1 MFLALRDIVSARGR
15 FSLISFVVGL
25 ITVLLVMLTGL
36 TGGLA
41 KHNTSALE
49 ALAPERYVFTSDEP
63 SFQESQVTTSDVQ
76 EWQELVGDG
85 SQVIPLGTAQT
96 RLEAGSA
103 MGVAV
108 LGLPAGTKVPAPV
121 VSGAGAA
128 GTEIAG
134 ATAADAAAEAEAGAD
149 SAASLEPQEPQ
160 EALGPQ
166 ETVLGKDG
174 IVLSHEIVAE
184 AGVQPGETVEIGGV
198 EQPVSAVVA
207 DEHYSHQPVVWASTQ
222 VWQQISRAHD
232 DVVGTVLAVDTRDR
246 HAGALRDEEWQ
257 DAENQTG
264 DSVATVEDS
273 FSGLAAYQSEQASL
287 QLIQVL
293 LYAISA
299 LVTVAFLSVW
309 TIQRSRDLSVLRALG
324 ASPAYV
330 WKDALGQA
338 AVVVGIGVV
347 LGAGVGWAA
356 GVWAGNSVPFD
367 LRWTTIV
374 VPAAGIW
381 VLGMCG
387 ALVATRRVKKIDPAS
402 ALEGKS

>member
-49 ALAPERYVFTSDEP
+49 ALAPERYVFTSDGP

-76 EWQELVGDG
+76 EWQELVDDG
-85 SQVIPLGTAQT
+85 SQVTPLGTVQT

-134 ATAADAAAEAEAGAD
+134 ATAAGAAAEAEAD
-149 SAASLEPQEPQ
+149 SAAPQESREQ
-160 EALGPQ
+160 QDAILG
-166 ETVLGKDG
+166 EDG
-174 IVLSHEIVAE
+174 IVVSHEIVAE

-207 DEHYSHQPVVWASTQ
+207 DEHYSHQPVVWASTRA
-222 VWQQISRAHD
+222 WQQISRAHD
-232 DVVGTVLAVDTRDR
+232 DVVGTVLAVDPRDR
-246 HAGALRDEEWQ
+246 HAGALRDEEWH

-264 DSVATVEDS
+264 DSAATVEDS
-273 FSGLAAYQSEQASL
+273 FSGLAAYRSEQASL

-324 ASPAYV
+324 ASPGYV

-356 GVWAGNSVPFD
+356 GVWAGGSVPFD
-367 LRWTTIV
+367 LQWTTIV

>member
-76 EWQELVGDG
+76 EWQELVDDG

-134 ATAADAAAEAEAGAD
+134 VTAAGAAPEAEAGAD
-149 SAASLEPQEPQ
+149 SAVSLEPQEPQ
-160 EALGPQ
+160 EAQ
-166 ETVLGKDG
+166 EAVVAEDG
-174 IVLSHEIVAE
+174 IVVSHEIVAE

-264 DSVATVEDS
+264 DSAATVEDS

-324 ASPAYV
+324 ASPGYV

-356 GVWAGNSVPFD
+356 GVWAGGSVPFD
-367 LRWTTIV
+367 LQWTTIV
-374 VPAAGIW
+374 VPAVGIW

>member
-76 EWQELVGDG
+76 EWQELVDAD

-128 GTEIAG
+128 GSEIAG
-134 ATAADAAAEAEAGAD
+134 ATAAGAAREAEAGAD
-149 SAASLEPQEPQ
+149 SAASLETQEPQ
-160 EALGPQ
+160 EA
-166 ETVLGKDG
+166 VLDEDG
-174 IVLSHEIVAE
+174 IVVSQEIVAE

-198 EQPVSAVVA
+198 EQPVSAVVE

-257 DAENQTG
+257 DAENQTA

-324 ASPAYV
+324 ASPGYV

-356 GVWAGNSVPFD
+356 GVWAGGSVPFD
-367 LRWTTIV
+367 LQWTTIV

>member
-49 ALAPERYVFTSDEP
+49 ALAPERYVFTSEEP

-76 EWQELVGDG
+76 EWQELVDDD

-134 ATAADAAAEAEAGAD
+134 VTAAGAAAEAD
-149 SAASLEPQEPQ
+149 SAASQEQQ
-160 EALGPQ
+160 EAQ
-166 ETVLGKDG
+166 EAVVAEDG
-174 IVLSHEIVAE
+174 IVLSREIVSE

-324 ASPAYV
+324 ASPGYV

-356 GVWAGNSVPFD
+356 GVWAGGSVPFD
-367 LRWTTIV
+367 LQWTTIV

>member
-49 ALAPERYVFTSDEP
+49 TLAPERYVFTSENP

-76 EWQELVGDG
+76 EWQELVDAD
-85 SQVIPLGTAQT
+85 SQVTPLGTAQT

-134 ATAADAAAEAEAGAD
+134 VTAAGAAPEAEAD
-149 SAASLEPQEPQ
+149 SAASLEAQESQ
-160 EALGPQ
+160 EA
-166 ETVLGKDG
+166 VLDEDG
-174 IVLSHEIVAE
+174 IVVSQEIVAE

-222 VWQQISRAHD
+222 VWKQISRAHD

-246 HAGALRDEEWQ
+246 HAGALRDTEWQ

-324 ASPAYV
+324 ASPGYV

-347 LGAGVGWAA
+347 LGAGVGWTA
-356 GVWAGNSVPFD
+356 GVWAGGSVPFD
-367 LRWTTIV
+367 LQWTTIV

>member
-76 EWQELVGDG
+76 EWQELVDVD

-134 ATAADAAAEAEAGAD
+134 ATAADAAAEAD
-149 SAASLEPQEPQ
+149 SAASQEAQEPQ
-160 EALGPQ
+160 DVILAE
-166 ETVLGKDG
+166 DG
-174 IVLSHEIVAE
+174 IVVSHEIVAE
-184 AGVQPGETVEIGGV
+184 TGVQPGETVEIGGV
-198 EQPVSAVVA
+198 EQPVSAVV
-207 DEHYSHQPVVWASTQ
+207 DDKHYSHQPVVWASTQ

-232 DVVGTVLAVDTRDR
+232 DVVGTVLAVDTRDQ
-246 HAGALRDEEWQ
+246 HAGSLRDEEWQ

-273 FSGLAAYQSEQASL
+273 FSGLAAYRSEQASL

-324 ASPAYV
+324 ASPGYV

-356 GVWAGNSVPFD
+356 GVWAGGSVPFD
-367 LRWTTIV
+367 LQWTTIV

>member
-49 ALAPERYVFTSDEP
+49 ALAPERYVFTSDGP

-76 EWQELVGDG
+76 EWQELVDDG

-108 LGLPAGTKVPAPV
+108 LGLPAGAKVPAPV
-121 VSGAGAA
+121 ISGVGAA

-134 ATAADAAAEAEAGAD
+134 ATAAGAAPEAEAEAD
-149 SAASLEPQEPQ
+149 LAASQ
-160 EALGPQ
+160 EAQ
-166 ETVLGKDG
+166 EMQEAVVAEDG
-174 IVLSHEIVAE
+174 IVVSHEIVAE
-184 AGVQPGETVEIGGV
+184 AGVQPGEMVEIGGV

-232 DVVGTVLAVDTRDR
+232 GVVGTVLAVDTRDR

-264 DSVATVEDS
+264 DSVATIEDS

-287 QLIQVL
+287 QLIQML

-324 ASPAYV
+324 ASPGYV
-330 WKDALGQA
+330 WKDALGQD

-356 GVWAGNSVPFD
+356 GVWAGGSVPFD

>member
-49 ALAPERYVFTSDEP
+49 ALAPERYVFTSDGP

-76 EWQELVGDG
+76 EWQELVDAD
-85 SQVIPLGTAQT
+85 SQVTPLGTAQT

-108 LGLPAGTKVPAPV
+108 LGLPAGTTVPAPV

-134 ATAADAAAEAEAGAD
+134 ATGTGVAAEAD

-160 EALGPQ
+160 ETQ
-166 ETVLGKDG
+166 ETVVAEDG
-174 IVLSHEIVAE
+174 IVVSQEIVAE

-198 EQPVSAVVA
+198 EQPVRAVVA

-232 DVVGTVLAVDTRDR
+232 VVVGTVLAVDTRDQ
-246 HAGALRDEEWQ
+246 HAGSLRDEEWQ

-273 FSGLAAYQSEQASL
+273 FSGLAAYRSEQASL

-324 ASPAYV
+324 ASPGYV

-347 LGAGVGWAA
+347 FGAGVGWAA
-356 GVWAGNSVPFD
+356 GVWAGGSVPFD
-367 LRWTTIV
+367 LQWTTIV

>member
-41 KHNTSALE
+41 KHNISALE
-49 ALAPERYVFTSDEP
+49 ALAPERYVFTSEEP

-76 EWQELVGDG
+76 EWQELVDDG

-134 ATAADAAAEAEAGAD
+134 VTAAGAAPEAD
-149 SAASLEPQEPQ
+149 SAASQEQQ
-160 EALGPQ
+160 EAQ
-166 ETVLGKDG
+166 EAVVAEDG
-174 IVLSHEIVAE
+174 IVVSHEIVAE

-324 ASPAYV
+324 ASPGYV

-356 GVWAGNSVPFD
+356 GVWAGGSVPFD
-367 LRWTTIV
+367 LQWTTIV
-374 VPAAGIW
+374 VPAVGIW

>member
-76 EWQELVGDG
+76 EWQELVDAD
-85 SQVIPLGTAQT
+85 SQVIPLGTVQT

-128 GTEIAG
+128 GSEIAG
-134 ATAADAAAEAEAGAD
+134 ATAADAAAEAD
-149 SAASLEPQEPQ
+149 SAASQEQQ
-160 EALGPQ
+160 EAQ
-166 ETVLGKDG
+166 EAVLGEDG
-174 IVLSHEIVAE
+174 IVLSREIVSE
-184 AGVQPGETVEIGGV
+184 AGVQPGEMVEIGGA
-198 EQPVSAVVA
+198 EQPVTAVVE

-273 FSGLAAYQSEQASL
+273 SSGLAAYQSEQASL

>member
-49 ALAPERYVFTSDEP
+49 ALAPERYVFTSEEP

-76 EWQELVGDG
+76 EWHELVDAD

-121 VSGAGAA
+121 VSGVGAA

-134 ATAADAAAEAEAGAD
+134 ATAAGVAAETEVEAD
-149 SAASLEPQEPQ
+149 SAASQEVQETQ
-160 EALGPQ
+160 EAVVA
-166 ETVLGKDG
+166 EDG
-174 IVLSHEIVAE
+174 IVVSHEIVAE

-324 ASPAYV
+324 ASPGYV

-356 GVWAGNSVPFD
+356 GVWAGGSVPFD
-367 LRWTTIV
+367 LQWTTIV

-387 ALVATRRVKKIDPAS
+387 ALVATRRVKKIDPAL

>member
-49 ALAPERYVFTSDEP
+49 ALAPERYVFTSDGP

-76 EWQELVGDG
+76 EWQELVDAD

-128 GTEIAG
+128 GSEIAG
-134 ATAADAAAEAEAGAD
+134 ATAAGAAREAEAGAD
-149 SAASLEPQEPQ
+149 SAASLETQEPQ
-160 EALGPQ
+160 EA
-166 ETVLGKDG
+166 VLDEDG
-174 IVLSHEIVAE
+174 IVVSQEIVAE

-198 EQPVSAVVA
+198 EQSVSAVVA

-222 VWQQISRAHD
+222 VWQRISRAHD

-246 HAGALRDEEWQ
+246 HAGALRDEEWH

-264 DSVATVEDS
+264 DSAATVEDS

-324 ASPAYV
+324 ASPGYV

-356 GVWAGNSVPFD
+356 GVWAGGSVPFD
-367 LRWTTIV
+367 LQWTTIV
-374 VPAAGIW
+374 VPAVGIW

>member
-49 ALAPERYVFTSDEP
+49 ALAPERYVFTSDGP

-76 EWQELVGDG
+76 EWQELVDDD

-134 ATAADAAAEAEAGAD
+134 VTAAGAAPEAD
-149 SAASLEPQEPQ
+149 SAASQEQQ
-160 EALGPQ
+160 EAQ
-166 ETVLGKDG
+166 EAVVAEDG
-174 IVLSHEIVAE
+174 IVVSHEIVAE

-246 HAGALRDEEWQ
+246 HAGALRDTEWQ

-264 DSVATVEDS
+264 DSAATVEES

-324 ASPAYV
+324 ASPGYV

-356 GVWAGNSVPFD
+356 GVWAGGSVPFD
-367 LRWTTIV
+367 LQWTTIV
-374 VPAAGIW
+374 VPAVGIW

>member
-49 ALAPERYVFTSDEP
+49 ALAPEQYVFTSEEP

-76 EWQELVGDG
+76 EWQELVDDG

-121 VSGAGAA
+121 VSGVGAA

-134 ATAADAAAEAEAGAD
+134 ATAAGVAAETEAEAD
-149 SAASLEPQEPQ
+149 SAAAQ
-160 EALGPQ
+160 EAQ
-166 ETVLGKDG
+166 EAVLGEDG
-174 IVLSHEIVAE
+174 IVVSHEIVAE

-198 EQPVSAVVA
+198 EQSVSAVVA

-232 DVVGTVLAVDTRDR
+232 DVVGTVLAVDTWDR

-264 DSVATVEDS
+264 DSAATVEES

-324 ASPAYV
+324 ASPGYV

-356 GVWAGNSVPFD
+356 GVWAGGSVPFD
-367 LRWTTIV
+367 LQWTTIV
-374 VPAAGIW
+374 VPAVGIW

>member
-76 EWQELVGDG
+76 EWQELVDAD

-128 GTEIAG
+128 GSEIAG
-134 ATAADAAAEAEAGAD
+134 ATAADAAAEAD
-149 SAASLEPQEPQ
+149 SAASQELQEPQ
-160 EALGPQ
+160 EA
-166 ETVLGKDG
+166 VLGEDG
-174 IVLSHEIVAE
+174 IVLSREIVSE
-184 AGVQPGETVEIGGV
+184 TGVQPGKTVEIGGV
-198 EQPVSAVVA
+198 EQPVTAVVE

-273 FSGLAAYQSEQASL
+273 FSGLAAYKSEQASL
-287 QLIQVL
+287 QLIQAL

-324 ASPAYV
+324 ASPGYV

>member
-49 ALAPERYVFTSDEP
+49 ALAPERYVFTSDGP

-76 EWQELVGDG
+76 EWQELVDAD
-85 SQVIPLGTAQT
+85 SQVTPLGTAQT

-108 LGLPAGTKVPAPV
+108 LGLPAGTTVPAPV

-134 ATAADAAAEAEAGAD
+134 ATGTGVAAEAGAD
-149 SAASLEPQEPQ
+149 SAAPQEAQEPQ
-160 EALGPQ
+160 DVILAE
-166 ETVLGKDG
+166 DG
-174 IVLSHEIVAE
+174 IVVSHEIVAE
-184 AGVQPGETVEIGGV
+184 TGVQPGETVEIGGV
-198 EQPVSAVVA
+198 EQPVSAVV
-207 DEHYSHQPVVWASTQ
+207 DDKHYSHQPVVWASTQ

-232 DVVGTVLAVDTRDR
+232 DVVGTVLAVDTRDQ
-246 HAGALRDEEWQ
+246 HAGSLRDEEWQ

-273 FSGLAAYQSEQASL
+273 FSGLAAYRSEQASL

-324 ASPAYV
+324 ASPGYV

-347 LGAGVGWAA
+347 FGVGVGWAA
-356 GVWAGNSVPFD
+356 GVWAGGSVPFD
-367 LRWTTIV
+367 LQWTTIV

>member
-49 ALAPERYVFTSDEP
+49 ALAPERYVFTSDGP
-63 SFQESQVTTSDVQ
+63 SFQESQVTTFDVQ
-76 EWQELVGDG
+76 EWQELVDAA

-108 LGLPAGTKVPAPV
+108 LGLPAGTKVPVPV

-134 ATAADAAAEAEAGAD
+134 ATAAGAATEAEAGAD
-149 SAASLEPQEPQ
+149 SAASLETQET
-160 EALGPQ
+160 Q
-166 ETVLGKDG
+166 ETVVAEDG
-174 IVLSHEIVAE
+174 IVVSQEIVAE
-184 AGVQPGETVEIGGV
+184 AGVQPGDTVEIGGV
-198 EQPVSAVVA
+198 EQPVSAVVE
-207 DEHYSHQPVVWASTQ
+207 DEYYSHQPVVWASTQ

-232 DVVGTVLAVDTRDR
+232 DVVGTVLAVDTRTR
-246 HAGALRDEEWQ
+246 HAGSLRDEEWQ

-273 FSGLAAYQSEQASL
+273 FSGLAAYRSEQASL

-324 ASPAYV
+324 ASPGYV

-356 GVWAGNSVPFD
+356 GVWAGGSVPFD
-367 LRWTTIV
+367 LQWTTIV

>member
-49 ALAPERYVFTSDEP
+49 ALAPERYVFTSEEP

-76 EWQELVGDG
+76 EWQELVDAD

-108 LGLPAGTKVPAPV
+108 LGLPAGAKVPAPV
-121 VSGAGAA
+121 VSGVGAA
-128 GTEIAG
+128 GSEIAG
-134 ATAADAAAEAEAGAD
+134 ATAAGAAAEAD
-149 SAASLEPQEPQ
+149 SAASLEAQ
-160 EALGPQ
+160 EAVVA
-166 ETVLGKDG
+166 EDG
-174 IVLSHEIVAE
+174 IVVSHEIVAE
-184 AGVQPGETVEIGGV
+184 SGVQPGETVEIGGV

-232 DVVGTVLAVDTRDR
+232 GVVGTVLAVDTRDR

-257 DAENQTG
+257 HAENQTG
-264 DSVATVEDS
+264 DSAATVEDS

-324 ASPAYV
+324 ASPGYV

-356 GVWAGNSVPFD
+356 GVWAGGSVPFD
-367 LRWTTIV
+367 LQWTTIV

>member
-76 EWQELVGDG
+76 EWQELVDAD

-128 GTEIAG
+128 GSEIAG
-134 ATAADAAAEAEAGAD
+134 ATGTGVAAEAGAD
-149 SAASLEPQEPQ
+149 SAEPQETQ
-160 EALGPQ
+160 EA
-166 ETVLGKDG
+166 VLGEDG
-174 IVLSHEIVAE
+174 IVVSQEIVAE

>member
-41 KHNTSALE
+41 KHNTSALQ
-49 ALAPERYVFTSDEP
+49 ALAPERYVFTSDGP
-63 SFQESQVTTSDVQ
+63 SFQESQVTTTDVQ
-76 EWQELVGDG
+76 EWQELVDDG
-85 SQVIPLGTAQT
+85 SQVIPLGTVQT

-108 LGLPAGTKVPAPV
+108 LGLPAGTTVPAPV
-121 VSGAGAA
+121 VSAAGAA

-134 ATAADAAAEAEAGAD
+134 ATAAGAAREAEAD
-149 SAASLEPQEPQ
+149 SAASLEPQEAVVA
-160 EALGPQ
+160 E
-166 ETVLGKDG
+166 DG
-174 IVLSHEIVAE
+174 IVVSQEIVAE
-184 AGVQPGETVEIGGV
+184 SGVQPGETVEIGGV
-198 EQPVSAVVA
+198 EQPVSAVVE
-207 DEHYSHQPVVWASTQ
+207 DEYYSHQPVVWASTQ
-222 VWQQISRAHD
+222 VWQQITRAHD

-246 HAGALRDEEWQ
+246 QAGALSDDEWS

-264 DSVATVEDS
+264 DSAVTVEDS

-324 ASPAYV
+324 ASPGYV

-356 GVWAGNSVPFD
+356 GVWAGGSVPFD
-367 LRWTTIV
+367 LQWTTVV
-374 VPAAGIW
+374 VPAVGIW

-402 ALEGKS
+402 ALEGSS

>member
-41 KHNTSALE
+41 KHNTSALQ
-49 ALAPERYVFTSDEP
+49 ALAPERYVFTSDGP
-63 SFQESQVTTSDVQ
+63 SFQESQVTTSNVQ
-76 EWQELVGDG
+76 EWQELVDAD

-103 MGVAV
+103 VGVAV
-108 LGLPAGTKVPAPV
+108 LGLPAGAKVPAPV

-134 ATAADAAAEAEAGAD
+134 ATAAGAAAEAD
-149 SAASLEPQEPQ
+149 SAASQEAQEPQ
-160 EALGPQ
+160 EA
-166 ETVLGKDG
+166 VLGENG
-174 IVLSHEIVAE
+174 IVLSREIVTE

-246 HAGALRDEEWQ
+246 HADALRDEEWQ

-264 DSVATVEDS
+264 DSAATVEES
-273 FSGLAAYQSEQASL
+273 FSGLAAYRSEQASL

-324 ASPAYV
+324 ASPGYV

-356 GVWAGNSVPFD
+356 GVWAGGSVPFD
-367 LRWTTIV
+367 LQWTTIV
-374 VPAAGIW
+374 VPAVGIW

-387 ALVATRRVKKIDPAS
+387 ALVATRRVKNIDPAS

>member
-41 KHNTSALE
+41 KHNTSALQ
-49 ALAPERYVFTSDEP
+49 ALAPERYVFTSEEP
-63 SFQESQVTTSDVQ
+63 SFQESQVTTSDVK
-76 EWQELVGDG
+76 EWQELVDDG

-134 ATAADAAAEAEAGAD
+134 ATGTGAATEAEAD
-149 SAASLEPQEPQ
+149 SAASQEQ
-160 EALGPQ
+160 QDAILG
-166 ETVLGKDG
+166 EDG
-174 IVLSHEIVAE
+174 IVVSQEIVAE

-222 VWQQISRAHD
+222 VWQQISRAQD

-246 HAGALRDEEWQ
+246 HAGALCDEEWQ

-264 DSVATVEDS
+264 DSVATVEES

-324 ASPAYV
+324 ASPGYV

-356 GVWAGNSVPFD
+356 GVWAGVLFRLICSGPPSWCPPRASGCSV
-367 LRWTTIV
+367 
-374 VPAAGIW
+374 
-381 VLGMCG
+381 C
-387 ALVATRRVKKIDPAS
+387 VAHW
-402 ALEGKS
+402 

>member
-49 ALAPERYVFTSDEP
+49 ALAPERYVFTSDGP

-76 EWQELVGDG
+76 EWQELVDDG

-108 LGLPAGTKVPAPV
+108 LGLPAGTKVPASV

-134 ATAADAAAEAEAGAD
+134 ATGTGAATEAEAEAD
-149 SAASLEPQEPQ
+149 SAASQEQ
-160 EALGPQ
+160 QDAILG
-166 ETVLGKDG
+166 EDG
-174 IVLSHEIVAE
+174 IVVSQEIVAE

-198 EQPVSAVVA
+198 EQPVRAVVA

-232 DVVGTVLAVDTRDR
+232 GVVGTVLAVDTRDR

-264 DSVATVEDS
+264 DSVATIEDS

-287 QLIQVL
+287 QLIQML

-324 ASPAYV
+324 ASPGYV
-330 WKDALGQA
+330 WKDAMGQA

-347 LGAGVGWAA
+347 FGAGVGWAA
-356 GVWAGNSVPFD
+356 GVWAGGSVPFD

>member
-41 KHNTSALE
+41 KHNTSALQ
-49 ALAPERYVFTSDEP
+49 ALAPERYVFTSEEP

-76 EWQELVGDG
+76 EWQELVDDG

-96 RLEAGSA
+96 RLEAESA

-108 LGLPAGTKVPAPV
+108 LGLPAGTTVPAAV

-134 ATAADAAAEAEAGAD
+134 ATDTGLAAEAGVD
-149 SAASLEPQEPQ
+149 SAAL
-160 EALGPQ
+160 Q
-166 ETVLGKDG
+166 ETQEVQDAILGEDG
-174 IVLSHEIVAE
+174 IVVSQEIVAE
-184 AGVQPGETVEIGGV
+184 SGVQPGETVEIGGV
-198 EQPVSAVVA
+198 EQPVRAVVA

-222 VWQQISRAHD
+222 VWQQILRAHD

-246 HAGALRDEEWQ
+246 HAGGLRDEEWQ
-257 DAENQTG
+257 HAENQTG
-264 DSVATVEDS
+264 DSAATVEDS

-324 ASPAYV
+324 ASPGYV

-356 GVWAGNSVPFD
+356 GVWAGGSVPFD
-367 LRWTTIV
+367 LQWTTIV

>member
-49 ALAPERYVFTSDEP
+49 ALAPERYVFTSDGP

-76 EWQELVGDG
+76 EWQELVDAD
-85 SQVIPLGTAQT
+85 SQVTPLGTAQT

-108 LGLPAGTKVPAPV
+108 LGLPAGTTVPAPV

-134 ATAADAAAEAEAGAD
+134 ATGTGVAAEAGAD
-149 SAASLEPQEPQ
+149 SAAPQEAQEPQ
-160 EALGPQ
+160 DVILAE
-166 ETVLGKDG
+166 DG
-174 IVLSHEIVAE
+174 IVVSHEIVAE
-184 AGVQPGETVEIGGV
+184 TGVQPGETVEIGGV
-198 EQPVSAVVA
+198 EQPVSAVVE

-232 DVVGTVLAVDTRDR
+232 DVVGTVLAVDTRDQ
-246 HAGALRDEEWQ
+246 HAGSLRDEEWQ

-273 FSGLAAYQSEQASL
+273 FSGLAAYRSEQASL

-324 ASPAYV
+324 ASPGYV

-347 LGAGVGWAA
+347 FGAGVGWAA
-356 GVWAGNSVPFD
+356 GVWAGGSVPFD
-367 LRWTTIV
+367 LQWTTIV

>member
-1 MFLALRDIVSARGR
+1 MALRDIISARGR

-49 ALAPERYVFTSDEP
+49 ALAPERYVFTSDGP

-76 EWQELVGDG
+76 EWQVLVDDG

-108 LGLPAGTKVPAPV
+108 LGLPAGTTVPAPV

-134 ATAADAAAEAEAGAD
+134 ATGTGAATEAEAGAD
-149 SAASLEPQEPQ
+149 SAAPQEPQ
-160 EALGPQ
+160 ETQ
-166 ETVLGKDG
+166 EAVVAEDG
-174 IVLSHEIVAE
+174 IVVSQEIVAE

-207 DEHYSHQPVVWASTQ
+207 DEHYSHQPVIWASTQ

-246 HAGALRDEEWQ
+246 YAGALRDEEWQ

-264 DSVATVEDS
+264 DSAATVEDS

-324 ASPAYV
+324 ASPGYV

-356 GVWAGNSVPFD
+356 GVWAGGSVPFD
-367 LRWTTIV
+367 LQWTTIV
-374 VPAAGIW
+374 VPAVGIW

>member
-49 ALAPERYVFTSDEP
+49 ALAPERYVFTSEEP

-76 EWQELVGDG
+76 EWQELVDAD

-108 LGLPAGTKVPAPV
+108 LGLPAGTTVPAPV

-128 GTEIAG
+128 GTE
-134 ATAADAAAEAEAGAD
+134 AEAD
-149 SAASLEPQEPQ
+149 SAVSLEPQEPQ
-160 EALGPQ
+160 EAVVA
-166 ETVLGKDG
+166 EDG
-174 IVLSHEIVAE
+174 IVVSHEIVAE
-184 AGVQPGETVEIGGV
+184 SGVQPGETVEIGGV

-207 DEHYSHQPVVWASTQ
+207 DKHYSHQPVVWASTQ

-246 HAGALRDEEWQ
+246 HAGALRDTEWQ

-324 ASPAYV
+324 ASPGYV

-356 GVWAGNSVPFD
+356 GVWAGGSVPFD
-367 LRWTTIV
+367 LQWTTIV

>member
-41 KHNTSALE
+41 KHNTSGLE

-76 EWQELVGDG
+76 EWQELVDAD

-128 GTEIAG
+128 GSEIAG
-134 ATAADAAAEAEAGAD
+134 ATAADAAAEAD
-149 SAASLEPQEPQ
+149 SAASQELQEPQ
-160 EALGPQ
+160 EA
-166 ETVLGKDG
+166 VLGEDG
-174 IVLSHEIVAE
+174 IVLSREIVSE
-184 AGVQPGETVEIGGV
+184 TGVQPGETVEIGGV
-198 EQPVSAVVA
+198 EQPVTAVVE

-273 FSGLAAYQSEQASL
+273 FSGLAAYKSEQASL
-287 QLIQVL
+287 QLIQAL

-324 ASPAYV
+324 ASPGYV

>member
-76 EWQELVGDG
+76 EWQELVDAD

-134 ATAADAAAEAEAGAD
+134 ATAAGAAPEAD
-149 SAASLEPQEPQ
+149 SAASQEQQ
-160 EALGPQ
+160 EA
-166 ETVLGKDG
+166 VLGEDG
-174 IVLSHEIVAE
+174 IVLSHEIVSE

-198 EQPVSAVVA
+198 EQPVTAVVE

-222 VWQQISRAHD
+222 VWQRISRAHD

-246 HAGALRDEEWQ
+246 QAGALSDTEWSDEEWQ

-309 TIQRSRDLSVLRALG
+309 SIQRSRDLSVLRALG
-324 ASPAYV
+324 ASPGYV

-347 LGAGVGWAA
+347 LGAGVGLAA
-356 GVWAGNSVPFD
+356 GVWAGSSVPFD
-367 LRWTTIV
+367 LQWTTVV
-374 VPAAGIW
+374 VPAVGVWA
-381 VLGMCG
+381 LGMCG

-402 ALEGKS
+402 ALEGSS

>member
-49 ALAPERYVFTSDEP
+49 ALAPERYVFTSDGP

-76 EWQELVGDG
+76 EWQELVDAD

-108 LGLPAGTKVPAPV
+108 LGLPAGTKVPASV

-134 ATAADAAAEAEAGAD
+134 ATGTGAATEAEAGAD
-149 SAASLEPQEPQ
+149 SAASLETQET
-160 EALGPQ
+160 Q
-166 ETVLGKDG
+166 ETVVAEDG
-174 IVLSHEIVAE
+174 IVVSQEIVAE

-232 DVVGTVLAVDTRDR
+232 GVVGTVLAVDTQDR

-264 DSVATVEDS
+264 DNAATVEDS

-324 ASPAYV
+324 ASPGYV

-338 AVVVGIGVV
+338 AVVIGIGVV

-356 GVWAGNSVPFD
+356 GVWAGGSVPFD
-367 LRWTTIV
+367 LQWTTIV

>member
-49 ALAPERYVFTSDEP
+49 ALAPERYVFTSEEP

-76 EWQELVGDG
+76 EWQELVDDG

-121 VSGAGAA
+121 VSGVGAA

-134 ATAADAAAEAEAGAD
+134 ATAAGMAAETETEAD
-149 SAASLEPQEPQ
+149 SVASQ
-160 EALGPQ
+160 EAQ
-166 ETVLGKDG
+166 EAVVGEDG

-198 EQPVSAVVA
+198 EQPVRAVVE

-246 HAGALRDEEWQ
+246 HAGALRDEEWK

-264 DSVATVEDS
+264 DSAATVEDS

-287 QLIQVL
+287 QLIQML

-324 ASPAYV
+324 ASPGYV

-356 GVWAGNSVPFD
+356 GVWAGGSVPFD
-367 LRWTTIV
+367 LQWTTIV

>member
-49 ALAPERYVFTSDEP
+49 ALAPERYVFTSDGP

-76 EWQELVGDG
+76 EWQELVDAD
-85 SQVIPLGTAQT
+85 SQVIPLGTVQT

-121 VSGAGAA
+121 VSAAGAA

-134 ATAADAAAEAEAGAD
+134 ATGTGAAREAEAEAD
-149 SAASLEPQEPQ
+149 LAASQ
-160 EALGPQ
+160 EAQ
-166 ETVLGKDG
+166 EMQEAVVAEDG
-174 IVLSHEIVAE
+174 IVVSQEIVAE

-264 DSVATVEDS
+264 DSVATVEES

-324 ASPAYV
+324 ASPGYV

-356 GVWAGNSVPFD
+356 GVWAGASVPFD
-367 LRWTTIV
+367 LQWTTIV

>member
-49 ALAPERYVFTSDEP
+49 ALAPERYVFTSDGP

-76 EWQELVGDG
+76 EWQELVDAD
-85 SQVIPLGTAQT
+85 SQVTPLGTAQT

-108 LGLPAGTKVPAPV
+108 LGLPAGTTVPAPV

-134 ATAADAAAEAEAGAD
+134 ATGTGVAAEAGAD
-149 SAASLEPQEPQ
+149 SAAPQEAQEPQ
-160 EALGPQ
+160 DVILAE
-166 ETVLGKDG
+166 DG
-174 IVLSHEIVAE
+174 IVVSHEIVAE
-184 AGVQPGETVEIGGV
+184 TGVQPGETVEIGGV
-198 EQPVSAVVA
+198 EQPVSAVV
-207 DEHYSHQPVVWASTQ
+207 DDKHYSHQPVVWASTQ

-232 DVVGTVLAVDTRDR
+232 DVVGTVLAVDTRDQ
-246 HAGALRDEEWQ
+246 HAGSLRDEEWQ

-273 FSGLAAYQSEQASL
+273 FSGLAAYRSEQASL

-324 ASPAYV
+324 ASPGYV

-347 LGAGVGWAA
+347 FGAGVGWAA
-356 GVWAGNSVPFD
+356 GVWAGGSVPFD
-367 LRWTTIV
+367 LQWTTIV

>member
-49 ALAPERYVFTSDEP
+49 ALAPERYVFTSDGP

-76 EWQELVGDG
+76 EWQELVDDG

-108 LGLPAGTKVPAPV
+108 LGLPAGAKVPAPV
-121 VSGAGAA
+121 ISGVGAA

-134 ATAADAAAEAEAGAD
+134 ATAAGAAPEAEAEAEAD
-149 SAASLEPQEPQ
+149 SAASLETQ
-160 EALGPQ
+160 EAQ
-166 ETVLGKDG
+166 EAVVAEDG
-174 IVLSHEIVAE
+174 IVVSHEIVAE

-198 EQPVSAVVA
+198 EQSVSAVVA

-222 VWQQISRAHD
+222 VWQQIARAHD
-232 DVVGTVLAVDTRDR
+232 DVVGTVLAVNTQDR
-246 HAGALRDEEWQ
+246 QAGALSDDEWS

-264 DSVATVEDS
+264 HSVATVEDS

-324 ASPAYV
+324 ASPGYV

-347 LGAGVGWAA
+347 LGAGVGLAA
-356 GVWAGNSVPFD
+356 GVWAGSSVPFD
-367 LRWTTIV
+367 LQWTTVV
-374 VPAAGIW
+374 VPAVGIW

>member
-41 KHNTSALE
+41 KHNTSALQ
-49 ALAPERYVFTSDEP
+49 ALAPERYVFTSDVP
-63 SFQESQVTTSDVQ
+63 SFQESQVTTSDVR
-76 EWQELVGDG
+76 EWQELVDAD

-121 VSGAGAA
+121 VYGAGAA
-128 GTEIAG
+128 GSEIAG
-134 ATAADAAAEAEAGAD
+134 ATAADAAAEAD
-149 SAASLEPQEPQ
+149 SAASQEPQEPQ
-160 EALGPQ
+160 EA
-166 ETVLGKDG
+166 VLGEDG
-174 IVLSHEIVAE
+174 IVLSREIVSE
-184 AGVQPGETVEIGGV
+184 AGVQPGEMVEIGGV

-232 DVVGTVLAVDTRDR
+232 GVVGTVLAVDTRDR

-273 FSGLAAYQSEQASL
+273 FSGLAAYRSEQASL

-324 ASPAYV
+324 ASPGYV
-330 WKDALGQA
+330 WKDAMGQA
-338 AVVVGIGVV
+338 AVVVGIGAVF
-347 LGAGVGWAA
+347 GAGVGWAA
-356 GVWAGNSVPFD
+356 GVWAGGSVPFD
-367 LRWTTIV
+367 LQWTTIV

>member
-49 ALAPERYVFTSDEP
+49 ALAPERYVFTSDGP

-76 EWQELVGDG
+76 EWQELVDDG

-108 LGLPAGTKVPAPV
+108 LGLPAGAKVPAPV
-121 VSGAGAA
+121 ISGVGAA

-134 ATAADAAAEAEAGAD
+134 ATAAGAAPEAEAEAD
-149 SAASLEPQEPQ
+149 SAASLETQ
-160 EALGPQ
+160 EAQ
-166 ETVLGKDG
+166 EAVVAEDG
-174 IVLSHEIVAE
+174 IVVSHEIVAE

-198 EQPVSAVVA
+198 EQSVSAVVA

-232 DVVGTVLAVDTRDR
+232 DVVGTVLAVDTRDQ

-264 DSVATVEDS
+264 DSAVTVEDS

-324 ASPAYV
+324 ASPGYV
-330 WKDALGQA
+330 WKDAMGQA

-356 GVWAGNSVPFD
+356 GVWAGGSVPFD
-367 LRWTTIV
+367 LQWTTIV

>member
-1 MFLALRDIVSARGR
+1 MFLALRDIISARGR

-49 ALAPERYVFTSDEP
+49 ALAPERYVFTSDGP

-76 EWQELVGDG
+76 EWQELVDAD
-85 SQVIPLGTAQT
+85 SQVIPLGTVQT

-121 VSGAGAA
+121 VSGAGTAE
-128 GTEIAG
+128 TEIAG
-134 ATAADAAAEAEAGAD
+134 ATGTGVAAEAD
-149 SAASLEPQEPQ
+149 LAASLETQ
-160 EALGPQ
+160 EAVVA
-166 ETVLGKDG
+166 EDG
-174 IVLSHEIVAE
+174 IVVSQEIVAE

-198 EQPVSAVVA
+198 EQPVSAVVE

-324 ASPAYV
+324 ASPGYV

-356 GVWAGNSVPFD
+356 GVWAGGSVPFD
-367 LRWTTIV
+367 LQWTTIV

>member
-49 ALAPERYVFTSDEP
+49 ALDPERYVFTSDEP

-76 EWQELVGDG
+76 EWQELVDDG

-134 ATAADAAAEAEAGAD
+134 ATAAGAAAEAGAD
-149 SAASLEPQEPQ
+149 SAAPQEPQ
-160 EALGPQ
+160 EAVVA
-166 ETVLGKDG
+166 EDG
-174 IVLSHEIVAE
+174 IVVSQEIVAE
-184 AGVQPGETVEIGGV
+184 AGVQPGEMVEIGGV

-232 DVVGTVLAVDTRDR
+232 GVVGTVLAVDTRDR

-264 DSVATVEDS
+264 DSVATIEDS
-273 FSGLAAYQSEQASL
+273 FSGLAAYRSEQASL
-287 QLIQVL
+287 QLIQML

-324 ASPAYV
+324 ASPGYV

-356 GVWAGNSVPFD
+356 GVWAGGSVPFD

-374 VPAAGIW
+374 VPAVGIW

>member
-49 ALAPERYVFTSDEP
+49 ALAPERYVFTSEEP

-76 EWQELVGDG
+76 EWQELVDAD
-85 SQVIPLGTAQT
+85 SQVIPLGIAQT

-128 GTEIAG
+128 GSEIAG
-134 ATAADAAAEAEAGAD
+134 ATAADAAAEAD
-149 SAASLEPQEPQ
+149 SAASQEAQEPQ
-160 EALGPQ
+160 EA
-166 ETVLGKDG
+166 VLGENG
-174 IVLSHEIVAE
+174 IVLSREIVTE
-184 AGVQPGETVEIGGV
+184 AGVQPGEMVEIGGV
-198 EQPVSAVVA
+198 EQPVTAVVA

-232 DVVGTVLAVDTRDR
+232 DVVGIVLAVDTRDR
-246 HAGALRDEEWQ
+246 QAGALSDTEWSDEEWQ

-309 TIQRSRDLSVLRALG
+309 TIQRSGDLSVLRALG
-324 ASPAYV
+324 ASPGYV

-338 AVVVGIGVV
+338 AVVVGIGVM

>member
-49 ALAPERYVFTSDEP
+49 ALAPERYVFTSEEP

-76 EWQELVGDG
+76 EWQELVDDG

-108 LGLPAGTKVPAPV
+108 LGLPAGTTVPAPV

-134 ATAADAAAEAEAGAD
+134 ATGTGAATEAEAD
-149 SAASLEPQEPQ
+149 SAASQEQ
-160 EALGPQ
+160 QDAILG
-166 ETVLGKDG
+166 EDG
-174 IVLSHEIVAE
+174 IVVSQEIVAE
-184 AGVQPGETVEIGGV
+184 SGVQPGETVEIGGV
-198 EQPVSAVVA
+198 EQPVTAVVA

-222 VWQQISRAHD
+222 VWQQILRAHD

-264 DSVATVEDS
+264 DSAATVEDS

-324 ASPAYV
+324 ASPGYV

-356 GVWAGNSVPFD
+356 GVWAGVLFRLICSGPPSWCLPRASGCSV
-367 LRWTTIV
+367 
-374 VPAAGIW
+374 
-381 VLGMCG
+381 C
-387 ALVATRRVKKIDPAS
+387 VAHW
-402 ALEGKS
+402 